1 MFAFGFFWTLLIA
14 LTHFIIS
21 MIAIIP
27 INKYYLFESQV
38 ICEDCQGKDPKT
50 EGEYGQLCAPGYI
63 EVNQSC
69 ILDTTGMA
77 WNF

>member
-38 ICEDCQGKDPKT
+38 ICEDC
-50 EGEYGQLCAPGYI
+50 
-63 EVNQSC
+63 
-69 ILDTTGMA
+69 
-77 WNF
+77 